1 MSTDMD
7 TSWPLE
13 PRLDMDEIQGIA
25 VPGFFKPHQM
35 LLGIRYPREKAD
47 VARLRSLLRGLAAEI
62 ATAAVT
68 LQDRRDHRQSVGS
81 GAAKRAFPPLVA
93 IGFSY
98 QGLFDLT
105 VGASEMP
112 SVAFKNGLVQRSALL
127 GDPTDPTVLGH
138 PSTWSV
144 GKPGEELDILVV
156 VGGDDRK
163 SVKERAGNLERR
175 FVEIGAKVQRQLGD
189 VRDDVEGQK
198 GHEHFGFDD
207 GVSQPGIRGRAS
219 DNTEDFITER
229 YVDRSQFPAAAL
241 FGYPGQD
248 LVWPGEFVIGYPQT
262 GPDPL
267 IPGAV
272 VEPSPWWTRN
282 GSFLVY
288 RRLLQDVGSFWRTM
302 RDEAERLSRLPGYD
316 KLDDV
321 TLASRLVGR
330 WPSGAPVNRTS
341 AGDDTKLG
349 DDQYANNHFRFDSD
363 TPPLKLVGH
372 EDGFDQAKADPIG
385 ATCPLGAHIRK
396 VNTRDAPSDMGA
408 RSSTYERRILRVGVP
423 FGPSAKNRY
432 AKTSTGDPERGLLFL
447 GIQSSIEAQFEFL
460 QARWINDDA
469 RPKSP
474 GGNDMIVGQ
483 NAAAADGVRRCIL
496 FGKGLQQA
504 QVESAGQFVTASGGG
519 YFFVPSISTLANVIA
534 GGPLDME
541 KSANSS
547 DRRYPKRD
555 KPEETSRVQANRR
568 AVRSSAARRK
578 QKLSRSR
585 KS

>member
-1 MSTDMD
+1 MQ
-7 TSWPLE
+7 
-13 PRLDMDEIQGIA
+13 RA
-25 VPGFFKPHQM
+25 
-35 LLGIRYPREKAD
+35 EK
-47 VARLRSLLRGLAAEI
+47 
-62 ATAAVT
+62 
-68 LQDRRDHRQSVGS
+68 RQ
-81 GAAKRAFPPLVA
+81 FPPLVA

-105 VGASEMP
+105 VGASEIP
-112 SVAFKNGLVQRSALL
+112 SVAFKNGLAQRSALI

-144 GKPGEELDILVV
+144 GKPGEELDILIVIA
-156 VGGDDRK
+156 GDDRK
-163 SVKERAGNLERR
+163 SVKECASNLERR
-175 FVEIGAKVQRQLGD
+175 FVEIGAKVQRQVGD
-189 VRDDVEGQK
+189 VRDDVEGQE

-207 GVSQPGIRGRAS
+207 SVSQPGIRGRAS
-219 DNTEDFITER
+219 DDTEDFITER
-229 YVDRSQFPAAAL
+229 YVNRSQFPAAAL

-267 IPGAV
+267 IPGPV
-272 VEPSPWWTRN
+272 VEPSPWWIRN

-288 RRLLQDVGSFWRTM
+288 RRLLQDVGLFWRTM
-302 RDEAERLSRLPGYD
+302 RDEAERLSHLPGYD
-316 KLDDV
+316 KLNDIS
-321 TLASRLVGR
+321 LASRLVGR
-330 WPSGAPVNRTS
+330 WPSGAPVSRTP

-349 DDQYANNHFRFDSD
+349 EDQFANNHFRFDSD
-363 TPPLKLVGH
+363 TPPLKLIGH

-423 FGPSAKNRY
+423 FGPSLKNRY
-432 AKTSTGDPERGLLFL
+432 AETTAGEPERGLLFL
-447 GIQSSIEAQFEFL
+447 SIQSSIEEQFEFL

-483 NAAAADGVRRCIL
+483 NAAAMDGVRRCIL
-496 FGKGLQQA
+496 FGGGLQQA

-519 YFFVPSISTLANVIA
+519 YFFVPSISTLADVIA
-534 GGPLDME
+534 GATSDME
-541 KSANSS
+541 TSVMSS
-547 DRRYPKRD
+547 SGRSPERD
-555 KPEETSRVQANRR
+555 KLKETTDAHAKRGTTRPDAPHKK
-568 AVRSSAARRK
+568 RK
-578 QKLSRSR
+578 HSRSR